1 MFALIVV
8 LCSCCLNDLC
18 PVAGI
23 PVIFVVIGLSAVHE
37 QYGVRDDTGK
47 YK

>member
-1 MFALIVV
+1 MNNLFPI
-8 LCSCCLNDLC
+8 
-18 PVAGI
+18 AGI

-37 QYGVRDDTGK
+37 QYGVRDETGK